1 MTYFELF
8 GIPVQLNPD
17 TRALRSRFFE
27 LSRALHPDFYAQ
39 ASAAEQ
45 EAALERSA
53 LLNKAWK
60 TFQQTEDTVKYVL
73 QLKGLL
79 EEEEKYPLAPDFL
92 MEVMDINEALMDP
105 EEADLAALNQQLT
118 QLQHEIYA
126 PVQQVVEGYQ
136 EGITSEKEL
145 LQVKDWY
152 YRKKYL
158 DRISRQLAGMK

>member
-17 TRALRSRFFE
+17 TKALRSRFFE
-27 LSRALHPDFYAQ
+27 LSRALHPDFYAK
-39 ASAAEQ
+39 ASASEQ

-60 TFQQTEDTVKYVL
+60 TFQQTDDTVKYVL

-79 EEEEKYPLAPDFL
+79 EEDEKYQLSPDFL
-92 MEVMDINEALMDP
+92 MEVMEINEALMDP
-105 EEADLAALNQQLT
+105 EDADLAALT
-118 QLQHEIYA
+118 QKIAGLKNEIYV
-126 PVQQVVEGYQ
+126 PVQQIVEGYQ